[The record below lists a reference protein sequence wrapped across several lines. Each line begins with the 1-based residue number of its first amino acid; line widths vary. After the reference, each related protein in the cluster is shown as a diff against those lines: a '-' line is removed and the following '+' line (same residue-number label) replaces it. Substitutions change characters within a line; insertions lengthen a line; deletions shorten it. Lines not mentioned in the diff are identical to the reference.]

1 MAVTVWITAPCSRE
15 VCAFPP
21 PVSVLRPAAERW
33 RSAGHSAQ
41 RPHLRGCPVGPA
53 KALCGLGVSALSS
66 SLAQTVFTYVPST
79 PGRCPVGTCLT
90 FPLVTTHGGVSVRSS
105 DLPPGRGPARSTR
118 PARAFPS
125 ASCPPGP
132 WPPAHPG
139 LSAEARVP
147 GGPCPFRPPCPCCP
161 RPRPRPGRTALA
173 GALWPG
179 LPDADRG
186 SCLALGRAGARFLPR
201 STGVGF
207 SESCSP
213 LSATTLLSC
222 HFVPLPAGLWNV
234 PSHLESPLESAPP
247 CPRGC
252 DAPCESALRG
262 RKAGG

>member
-1 MAVTVWITAPCSRE
+1 M
-15 VCAFPP
+15 
-21 PVSVLRPAAERW
+21 
-33 RSAGHSAQ
+33 
-41 RPHLRGCPVGPA
+41 GPA

-161 RPRPRPGRTALA
+161 RPRPRPGRTAL
-173 GALWPG
+173 GSALWPG

-186 SCLALGRAGARFLPR
+186 SCLALGRAGARFLPGSSPVPR
-201 STGVGF
+201 VSA
-207 SESCSP
+207 SPSPAHHCQQRPCSP
-213 LSATTLLSC
+213 ATSFRCPLGSGMFLRTWSRPWSRLLP
-222 HFVPLPAGLWNV
+222 VLGA
-234 PSHLESPLESAPP
+234 AMPP
-247 CPRGC
+247 V
-252 DAPCESALRG
+252 SALRG